1 MKDGV
6 SMNYELKEMSLDL
19 ISKELYDMYQ
29 DIPLKESG
37 STNLCNGLP
46 FEAFGSYLE
55 KELARKFQRVSFYDT
70 PTIIYILFVE
80 NYPVG
85 YIGLR
90 TEIDENG
97 RKWSGNFYY
106 VIRKSERGKGY
117 GNVILKLA
125 LDEFRKMKFNE
136 VVSNASAGNVT
147 SVKVIEN
154 NGGVFIKEIN
164 GSRYYQIEL

>member
-1 MKDGV
+1 
-6 SMNYELKEMSLDL
+6 MNYELRELSLDL
-19 ISKELYDMYQ
+19 KSKELYDMYQ

-46 FEAFGSYLE
+46 YGVFGSYLE
-55 KELARKFQRVSFYDT
+55 KELARKFQKVSFYDT
-70 PTIIYILFVE
+70 PTTTYILFVN

-90 TEIDENG
+90 TELDENW
-97 RKWSGNFYY
+97 RKWSGNIYY

-125 LDEFRKMKFNE
+125 LDEFRKMKFE
-136 VVSNASAGNVT
+136 EIEANASSGNIA
-147 SVKVIEN
+147 SAKVIEN
-154 NGGVFIKEIN
+154 NGGIFIKEMN
-164 GSRYYQIEL
+164 GSRYYKIKL

>member
-6 SMNYELKEMSLDL
+6 SVNYELKEMSLNL
-19 ISKELYDMYQ
+19 MSEELYNMYQ

-46 FEAFGSYLE
+46 FEVFASWLE
-55 KELARKFQRVSFYDT
+55 KELVRKFQKVSFYDT
-70 PTIIYILFVE
+70 PTIIYILFVN

-90 TEIDENG
+90 TEIDENW

-106 VIRKSERGKGY
+106 AIRKSERGKGY
-117 GNVILKLA
+117 GNIILKLA
-125 LDEFRKMKFNE
+125 LDEFRKMEFKE
-136 VVSNASAGNVT
+136 VVSNSSAGNIA
-147 SVKVIEN
+147 SAKVIEN
-154 NGGVFIKEIN
+154 NGGIFIKEIN
-164 GSRYYQIEL
+164 GSRYYKIEL

>member
-6 SMNYELKEMSLDL
+6 SVNYELKEMSLNL
-19 ISKELYDMYQ
+19 MNEEIYNMYQ

-46 FEAFGSYLE
+46 FEVFASWLE
-55 KELARKFQRVSFYDT
+55 KELARKFQKVSFYDT
-70 PTIIYILFVE
+70 PTIIYILFVN
-80 NYPVG
+80 NYPVE

-90 TEIDENG
+90 TEIDENW

-117 GNVILKLA
+117 GNIILKLA
-125 LDEFRKMKFNE
+125 LDEFRKMKFKE
-136 VVSNASAGNVT
+136 VVSNSSAGNIA
-147 SVKVIEN
+147 SAKVIEN
-154 NGGVFIKEIN
+154 NGGIFIKEIN
-164 GSRYYQIEL
+164 GSRYYKIEL